1 MYVYLICV
9 PMTYNVIDM
18 ERLSP
23 GVLSSHKIFD
33 ELESSLIVNKYFVP
47 FAL

>member
-1 MYVYLICV
+1 MYVYLMCV
-9 PMTYNVIDM
+9 PMTYNVIDI

-23 GVLSSHKIFD
+23 TVLSSHKIFD
-33 ELESSLIVNKYFVP
+33 ELESLLIVNKYYVP